1 MAAAAALAGVL
12 ALLALGAFWGG
23 RKPEGPAGERPAA
36 SSSAGGVGE
45 GGGSQA
51 PYKAVRPPE
60 DADGGRGGGIGARLE
75 RKALGKDGE
84 RSVPAGRTLVAGA
97 EDASDGPLKDHRL
110 VAYYGTPLSDQMGVL
125 GEHPPEEM
133 MELLRRQAAAYSA
146 ADPSRPAIPTIEL
159 IASIAQREPG
169 ADGLYVAQTDPEII
183 RRYARLAREHGA
195 LLMLDVQLGRASVME
210 EVRALREFL
219 ELPHVHLAIDTEY
232 AVGPGEVPGVHLGSV
247 DGREINRAI
256 GYLDRLVE
264 EGDIPDKVLMVH
276 QFQSGIVTGK
286 GVIRPTDDVQVVLH
300 ADGFG
305 RATDKFMKY
314 RVLVRD
320 QPVQYGGFKVFYNLD
335 EPVLEPEQVLML
347 DPAPA
352 VVTYQ

>member
-1 MAAAAALAGVL
+1 VAAAAVLAGLL

-23 RKPEGPAGERPAA
+23 RKPEEARGPSGAPQEEGAAEDPLPYRPI
-36 SSSAGGVGE
+36 
-45 GGGSQA
+45 
-51 PYKAVRPPE
+51 PPPE
-60 DADGGRGGGIGARLE
+60 DAVPLRERLGGVDTRLE
-75 RKALGKDGE
+75 RLAVGGPGGE
-84 RSVPAGRTLVAGA
+84 RSVPAGRTLLAGVR
-97 EDASDGPLKDHRL
+97 DASDGPLREHRL

-125 GEHPPEEM
+125 GEHPPEEV
-133 MELLRRQAAAYSA
+133 MELLAGQAAAYSA
-146 ADPSRPAIPTIEL
+146 ADPGRPAVPTIEL

-169 ADGLYVAQTDPEII
+169 ADGLYVSRTDPGVI
-183 RRYARLAREHGA
+183 RDYARLAREHGA

-232 AVGPGEVPGVHLGSV
+232 SVEPGEVPGVDLGSV
-247 DGREINRAI
+247 DGSEIDRAVR
-256 GYLDRLVE
+256 YLDRIVE
-264 EGDIPDKVLMVH
+264 EEGIPDKVLLVH
-276 QFQSGIVTGK
+276 EFQGGIVTNK
-286 GVIRPTDDVQVVLH
+286 DAIRPTDDVEVVLH

-305 RATDKFMKY
+305 LARHKFTKY
-314 RVLVRD
+314 RALVRG

>member
-1 MAAAAALAGVL
+1 MLVGAVLAGTLV
-12 ALLALGAFWGG
+12 LLALGAFWDG
-23 RKPEGPAGERPAA
+23 RGTGEGTAVLPGER
-36 SSSAGGVGE
+36 GE
-45 GGGSQA
+45 KTKKEPPA
-51 PYKAVRPPE
+51 PYEAVPPPE
-60 DADGGRGGGIGARLE
+60 DATLLAERDVEVDARLE
-75 RKALGKDGE
+75 RKALGRDGE
-84 RSVPAGRTLVAGA
+84 RSVPVGRTLLAGA
-97 EDASDGPLKDHRL
+97 SDASDGPLKDHRL

-125 GEHPPEEM
+125 GEHPPERM

-146 ADPSRPAIPTIEL
+146 ADPERPAVPTIEL

-169 ADGLYVAQTDPEII
+169 ADGLYVAQTDPGII
-183 RRYARLAREHGA
+183 REYARLAREHGA

-219 ELPHVHLAIDTEY
+219 EMPHVHLAIDTEY
-232 AVGPGEVPGVHLGSV
+232 AVGPGEVPGVNLGSV
-247 DGREINRAI
+247 DGSEINRAI
-256 GYLDRLVE
+256 RYLDRIVE
-264 EGDIPDKVLMVH
+264 EKGIPDKVLLVH

-286 GVIRPTDDVQVVLH
+286 DAIRPTDDVQVVLH

-305 RATDKFMKY
+305 RAEDKFMKY
-314 RVLVRD
+314 RVLVRE